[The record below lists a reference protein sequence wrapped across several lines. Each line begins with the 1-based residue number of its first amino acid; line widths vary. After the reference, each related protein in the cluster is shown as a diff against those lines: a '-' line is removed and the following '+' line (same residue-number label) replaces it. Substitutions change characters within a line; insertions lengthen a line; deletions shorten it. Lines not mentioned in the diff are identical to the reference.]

1 MIPSERL
8 GDGART
14 KFHGLPLFAQ
24 ALVAAR
30 IARRAVLATINN
42 EHDRA
47 LALAVCDALD
57 AACRRGDGWK
67 SAEAAHERA
76 GAIASNRQTSSTIE
90 CLRMAVDSCGA
101 AQASLDFP
109 IDAPVAASAERA
121 IEAIAR
127 DARIGPI
134 QIHIAFAADVDL
146 LAFACEEARIN
157 KYDGLAPTPR
167 PPHPAV
173 DATQR
178 LASVHA
184 FTLTEPSRSPEE
196 RMR

>member
-1 MIPSERL
+1 MIPSERFS
-8 GDGART
+8 DRART
-14 KFHGLPLFAQ
+14 KFQGLPLFAQ

-30 IARRAVLATINN
+30 IARRAILATIDS
-42 EHDRA
+42 EQDRA

-76 GAIASNRQTSSTIE
+76 STIASNRQTSATIE

-101 AQASLDFP
+101 AHASSDFP
-109 IDAPVAASAERA
+109 IDATVAASAERA

-134 QIHIAFAADVDL
+134 QVHIAFAADVDL

-167 PPHPAV
+167 PPHPVV
-173 DATQR
+173 DVTQR
-178 LASVHA
+178 LAPVRA
-184 FTLTEPSRSPEE
+184 FTLIEPSRSPEE